1 VNWRAGIKKEEF
13 AGQPNIVASL
23 KHAKEHGSRLHLCG
37 LISDGGVHSHISHV
51 FELVKAAKAQGIEHI
66 YIHFFGDGR
75 DTAPRSATKY
85 IGQLQDFLKEQG
97 VGEIATVVG
106 RYFAMDRDKRW
117 DRVKI
122 AVDGLVQ
129 GTGDKVDDE
138 KDLIKT
144 IEKGYEG
151 DITDEFIKPIIC
163 GSEGSRIQSE
173 LNHFRPRYAR

>member
-1 VNWRAGIKKEEF
+1 
-13 AGQPNIVASL
+13 
-23 KHAKEHGSRLHLCG
+23 
-37 LISDGGVHSHISHV
+37 
-51 FELVKAAKAQGIEHI
+51 
-66 YIHFFGDGR
+66 
-75 DTAPRSATKY
+75 
-85 IGQLQDFLKEQG
+85 
-97 VGEIATVVG
+97 
-106 RYFAMDRDKRW
+106 MDRDKRW

-129 GTGDKVDDE
+129 GTGDKVDGE

-173 LNHFRPRYAR
+173 SNTGIKLASLRDRGRHSLHV

>member
-1 VNWRAGIKKEEF
+1 
-13 AGQPNIVASL
+13 
-23 KHAKEHGSRLHLCG
+23 
-37 LISDGGVHSHISHV
+37 
-51 FELVKAAKAQGIEHI
+51 
-66 YIHFFGDGR
+66 
-75 DTAPRSATKY
+75 
-85 IGQLQDFLKEQG
+85 
-97 VGEIATVVG
+97 
-106 RYFAMDRDKRW
+106 MDRDKRW

-129 GTGDKVDDE
+129 GKGDKVDDE

-173 LNHFRPRYAR
+173 LNAHL

>member
-1 VNWRAGIKKEEF
+1 M
-13 AGQPNIVASL
+13 
-23 KHAKEHGSRLHLCG
+23 
-37 LISDGGVHSHISHV
+37 
-51 FELVKAAKAQGIEHI
+51 

-97 VGEIATVVG
+97 VGEISTVVG

-129 GTGDKVDDE
+129 GKGDKVE
-138 KDLIKT
+138 SGSDLIKT
-144 IEKGYEG
+144 IEKGYES

-173 LNHFRPRYAR
+173 SLSSWHTIAANDQRVTLSSVSTTDLTE

>member
-1 VNWRAGIKKEEF
+1 M
-13 AGQPNIVASL
+13 
-23 KHAKEHGSRLHLCG
+23 
-37 LISDGGVHSHISHV
+37 
-51 FELVKAAKAQGIEHI
+51 
-66 YIHFFGDGR
+66 
-75 DTAPRSATKY
+75 
-85 IGQLQDFLKEQG
+85 KEQG

-129 GTGDKVDDE
+129 GKGDKVE
-138 KDLIKT
+138 GDLIKT

-173 LNHFRPRYAR
+173 SNPTIM